1 MFKVVADANIYLS
14 AILFEGKPQEVISLA
29 MQRKIEVLVS
39 EAILDQVARVLKRKF
54 DWADWQISEAI
65 AELRNIT
72 ILITPKKTLKVIEEK
87 ESDNRIL
94 ECALEG
100 KVQYII
106 TGDKRHL
113 LPLKEFQGI
122 KILPP
127 AEFLETV

>member
-14 AILFEGKPQEVISLA
+14 AILFGGKPQEVISLA